1 MAQALETRPATGGRC
16 ARCGRPA
23 AVTLVGEDE
32 QGQRQML
39 ELCLECAET
48 PQFQPRPARAL
59 LGLAPSFLI
68 RAGAVLTLLALF
80 ADSLGIRG
88 RHGFGWR
95 QVAGS
100 EAGALVLVL
109 GAFLR
114 SGWLTVSGLALL
126 VLSLGADQLR
136 VGRTPGMG
144 WREQL
149 ALLLGGAAVA
159 LGLLWQRR
167 LRARAR
173 REPPAP
179 ER

>member
-1 MAQALETRPATGGRC
+1 MAPAGRC

-23 AVTLVGEDE
+23 AVTVVSGDE
-32 QGQRQML
+32 PGQRQVR

-48 PQFQPRPARAL
+48 PQFQPGPGRAL

-68 RAGAVLTLLALF
+68 RAGAVLTLLALV
-80 ADSLGIRG
+80 ADSLGVAG

-95 QVAGS
+95 QLAGS

-114 SGWLTVSGLALL
+114 SGWLTVGGLALL
-126 VLSLGADQLR
+126 VLSLGADQWR
-136 VGRTPGMG
+136 VGRAPGVG

-149 ALLLGGAAVA
+149 ALVLGGAAVA
-159 LGLLWQRR
+159 VGLLWQRR
-167 LRARAR
+167 LRARSR
-173 REPPAP
+173 REAGAP